1 MINKKIVFANW
12 KMNLDAD
19 SISTLVSDVSKKLKR
34 VENVDIIL
42 APPFPYIIKVTD
54 MTKNTNIHV
63 SSQNVFFEESGA
75 FTGEVSPLMLTD
87 VGCSW
92 AMIGHSERR
101 QHLLETNE
109 MINKKVL
116 LCTSNNLN
124 VILCVGETFDE
135 RRQNKTFQRISD
147 QLTRGLREVNQK
159 MLGKIVI
166 GYEPIWVI
174 GSGEAARV
182 EDIQEVHN
190 FIYNQLRSMFPD
202 SENFPR
208 IVYGGS
214 VNQTN
219 IKPIVSLEN
228 VDGVLIGNAS
238 LDCEIF
244 CDIVLTV
251 GNL

>member
-19 SISTLVSDVSKKLKR
+19 SISALVSDVSNKLKR

-92 AMIGHSERR
+92 TMIGHSERR

-124 VILCVGETFDE
+124 VILCLATIDAKSGFSDKKPAPGCTASALV
-135 RRQNKTFQRISD
+135 ISAAAS
-147 QLTRGLREVNQK
+147 
-159 MLGKIVI
+159 I
-166 GYEPIWVI
+166 GAV
-174 GSGEAARV
+174 
-182 EDIQEVHN
+182 
-190 FIYNQLRSMFPD
+190 F
-202 SENFPR
+202 
-208 IVYGGS
+208 
-214 VNQTN
+214 
-219 IKPIVSLEN
+219 K
-228 VDGVLIGNAS
+228 
-238 LDCEIF
+238 
-244 CDIVLTV
+244 
-251 GNL
+251 